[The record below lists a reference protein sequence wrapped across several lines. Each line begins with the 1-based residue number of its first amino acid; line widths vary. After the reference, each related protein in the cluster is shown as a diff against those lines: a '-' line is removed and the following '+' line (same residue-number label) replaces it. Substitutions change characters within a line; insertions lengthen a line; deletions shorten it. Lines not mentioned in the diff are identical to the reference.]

1 MGIKLKGEGMA
12 ATDNQRDEINEI
24 DPAQAFD
31 DLRAEVKVM
40 RRAVE
45 ALPGALDETRAPDYT
60 TSLGTMMKKLAVIAS
75 QLDDI
80 EKKPALRQTPNAFA
94 ESIGRAADL
103 SIQAST
109 RAFATAT
116 GRIAEEREQ
125 LAQIIGAA
133 HTRQEQRSWLLLIGG
148 LALIIGI
155 VASPFIAMAL
165 PFGLD
170 GKVAALIMNR
180 DRWDA
185 GIALLRQSQDQR
197 WNMIVTGTSLLDAN
211 HAVVS
216 ACQETA
222 AKTKKEQRCTIN
234 VSAP

>member
-1 MGIKLKGEGMA
+1 MA
-12 ATDNQRDEINEI
+12 ETDNQRDEI

-60 TSLGTMMKKLAVIAS
+60 TSLGTMIRDLAIIAS
-75 QLDDI
+75 QLEDI
-80 EKKPALRQTPNAFA
+80 EKKPALRQTPNTFA

-103 SIQAST
+103 SIQTTA
-109 RAFATAT
+109 RAFTTATAK
-116 GRIAEEREQ
+116 IADEREQ

-133 HTRQEQRSWLLLIGG
+133 HTREEQRSWLLWTGI

-155 VASPFIAMAL
+155 VLSPFIAMAL

-170 GKVAALIMNR
+170 GRVAAFVMNNN
-180 DRWDA
+180 RWDA
-185 GIALLRQSQDQR
+185 GIALLRQSHDER
-197 WNMIVTGTSLLDAN
+197 WNTILTGTSLLDAN
-211 HAVVS
+211 RAAVA
-216 ACQETA
+216 ACSETA
-222 AKTKKEQRCTIN
+222 AKTKKAQRCTIN